1 MQYENLYKFFIN
13 QGISNSNQ
21 TTLSLVVNVTRAVYH
36 ILMFQLTVVK
46 IALNPEGCFGVCSP
60 KQGFLI
66 LSNNKVSQQ
75 SIL

>member
-13 QGISNSNQ
+13 QGIS
-21 TTLSLVVNVTRAVYH
+21 LSLVVNVTRAVYH